1 MKSFLQKNNTEIHS
15 MHDKGKFVV
24 AESFTRTLMIKLYK
38 CMTSMSKNAYI
49 NKLYYIVNKY
59 NNTNQRNQL
68 MFNQTYTL
76 TLAKH
81 LMTKIL
87 NLKLVILLEY

>member
-15 MHDKGKFVV
+15 MHDKEKFVV

-38 CMTSMSKNAYI
+38 YMTSMSENAYI
-49 NKLYYIVNKY
+49 NKLDYTVNKY
-59 NNTNQRNQL
+59 NNTNQRNRL
-68 MFNQTYTL
+68 MFNHTYTL